1 MPDSVGNFGVRDRS
15 VYAADLN
22 LQRIGAVELRHGIE
36 KKLIQCSRSG
46 PRSASGF
53 HQRHS
58 LPPIG
63 SDLTRRLQQQ
73 NEPHR
78 TTTNLRSF
86 VLRRRID
93 HDRIDGRAEEER
105 METNRSSGYTA
116 RVGGIDDGR
125 LPTIVHQLTQ
135 LRVALRD
142 DGKAHDVRFYRAVA
156 RVDAVPQLDSEL
168 VLHVESSVG

>member
-1 MPDSVGNFGVRDRS
+1 MPDSIGDFGVRDRA

-22 LQRIGAVELRHGIE
+22 LQRIGAVELRYRIE
-36 KKLIQCSRSG
+36 KELVQRSRSG
-46 PRSASGF
+46 SRSTSGF

-135 LRVALRD
+135 LRVALRH
-142 DGKAHDVRFYRAVA
+142 DGEAHDVRLYRAV
-156 RVDAVPQLDSEL
+156 VGGDAVHQLHSEL
-168 VLHVESSVG
+168 V